1 MKRTITEY
9 TILFKVGTEGY
20 NEYGEFTSEEKEETD
35 GLFEEYKNDIEQ
47 YFSKEW
53 HFDGADWVEGYVEVF
68 YSDLGGK

>member
-20 NEYGEFTSEEKEETD
+20 NEYREFTSEEKEETD

-68 YSDLGGK
+68 YSDMGGK

>member
-20 NEYGEFTSEEKEETD
+20 NEYGEFISEEKEETD
-35 GLFEEYKNDIEQ
+35 ELFEEYKNDIEQ

-53 HFDGADWVEGYVEVF
+53 HFDGTDWVEGYVEVF